1 MPNELCVGVFR
12 ARNLAVK
19 DKGIVGK
26 GSSDPY
32 VKLKV
37 AGTTLERRTKVK
49 KTTDDLVAMLQK
61 QQEGYAQSARVLRT
75 KSHWMRTR
83 RELVGRRVLAR
94 LGPSGQVGVL
104 PTPPDRT
111 GWPGPYLARYGRK
124 RPAPKP
130 REKTIGA
137 FPVAAVV
144 KECCP
149 GGPWV

>member
-49 KTTDDLVAMLQK
+49 KTSWIPS
-61 QQEGYAQSARVLRT
+61 GRNCSSYRCRPS
-75 KSHWMRTR
+75 
-83 RELVGRRVLAR
+83 GRRTSPRHSSRCPA
-94 LGPSGQVGVL
+94 GTT
-104 PTPPDRT
+104 TP
-111 GWPGPYLARYGRK
+111 
-124 RPAPKP
+124 
-130 REKTIGA
+130 
-137 FPVAAVV
+137 
-144 KECCP
+144 
-149 GGPWV
+149 